1 MYSRT
6 TNTYTCDTC
15 GKEFEGPSYFH
26 ECPDCYKKR
35 KENER
40 TQEETACAEKAAKI
54 IQKYNLPKI
63 VGVSQKQIQYARTL
77 RNKVLSDINP
87 TRIKLY
93 ANFHDA
99 CTDPNHPLRGELQKS
114 ADVHTHGDVEKWFDI
129 VGCSQRYKYI
139 NALWREKSAS
149 EIIDIC
155 SAYLYGDYYQF

>member
-1 MYSRT
+1 MAKDGF
-6 TNTYTCDTC
+6 YTCDTC

-35 KENER
+35 KTNER
-40 TQEETACAEKAAKI
+40 IQEETACAEKAAKI

-87 TRIKLY
+87 TRIKRY
-93 ANFHDA
+93 ANFFDA
-99 CTDPNHPLRGELQKS
+99 YTVPNHPLRGELQKG
-114 ADVHTHGDVEKWFDI
+114 ADEHTHGDVEKWFDI
-129 VGCSQRYKYI
+129 VGCSQNYKYL

-149 EIIDIC
+149 EIIGIC
-155 SAYLYGDYYQF
+155 NAYLYGDYYQF